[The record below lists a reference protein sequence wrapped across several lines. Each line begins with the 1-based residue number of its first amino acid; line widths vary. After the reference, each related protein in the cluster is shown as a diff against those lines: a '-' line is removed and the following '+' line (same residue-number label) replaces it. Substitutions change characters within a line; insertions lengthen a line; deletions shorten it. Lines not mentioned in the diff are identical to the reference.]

1 MSDLKQQTG
10 MRIRLIRKEKKL
22 SQRLLAEKV
31 GLSPNM
37 VGYIERGERFASAD
51 TFDKLSKVLNVPVR
65 EFFNFEKPSMELE
78 PEKAILM
85 KRLADLLSG
94 APVTTLKVAIRVVEG
109 VKNLG
114 KLKNENGR
122 RSDSHEGRLSHQE
135 PVSG

>member
-1 MSDLKQQTG
+1 

-85 KRLADLLSG
+85 KRLASLLSE

-114 KLKNENGR
+114 NLRNE
-122 RSDSHEGRLSHQE
+122 SDQH
-135 PVSG
+135 SGLPGASSMRQTPMAG